1 MTDVHL
7 GDELT
12 VLRFYIKEKGVAV
25 NCSSGSAQL
34 KIRKKDKTVIYRDM
48 QYFTDGADGIFDYV
62 TTGSDFDEGKGSW
75 IGQIRLYLPGVWYGH
90 TSKAEIE
97 VDDNVDT

>member
-7 GDELT
+7 GDDGT
-12 VLRFYIKEKGVAV
+12 VLRFTIKEKGVAV

-34 KIRKKDKTVIYRDM
+34 KIRKKDKSVIYRDM
-48 QYFTDGADGIFDYV
+48 VFYTDGSDGIFDY
-62 TTGSDFDEGKGSW
+62 TTSGSDVDEGKGTW
-75 IGQIRLYLPGVWYGH
+75 LGQIRLYLPGVWHGH